1 MKRTDMEKLSAVKL
15 LGSVKKTGTPQRF
28 STESAVA
35 DRREQR
41 RQDQA
46 AGLVSFPV
54 KLTQPVI
61 DAVRARASEQGV
73 STHEVIDRLLAKAL
87 DL

>member
-1 MKRTDMEKLSAVKL
+1 MEKLSAVKL
-15 LGSVKKTGTPQRF
+15 LGNVKKAGTPQRF
-28 STESAVA
+28 AADSAVA

-41 RQDQA
+41 RLDQA
-46 AGLVSFPV
+46 AGLVSFPI

-61 DAVRARASEQGV
+61 DAVRARATEQGV
-73 STHEVIDRLLAKAL
+73 STNEVIDRLLAQAL

>member
-1 MKRTDMEKLSAVKL
+1 M
-15 LGSVKKTGTPQRF
+15 
-28 STESAVA
+28 A

-41 RQDQA
+41 RLDQA

-61 DAVRARASEQGV
+61 DAVRARAAEQGV
-73 STHEVIDRLLAKAL
+73 STNEVIDRLLAQAL
-87 DL
+87 EL